1 MQLKHQIYHE
11 ALINGIL
18 FKTLQ
23 LQDFDKAIEF
33 YFDVYLQGNWESMM
47 SHLDE
52 ISMFWVCRIWIDVD
66 KVLYYLVQINFF
78 WQWYCI

>member
-33 YFDVYLQGNWESMM
+33 YFDVYLQGNYQM
-47 SHLDE
+47 
-52 ISMFWVCRIWIDVD
+52 
-66 KVLYYLVQINFF
+66 
-78 WQWYCI
+78 